1 MRREE
6 VRRHSFSPSLSFSS
20 ELTRGLTIHLS
31 PARGGRLVIV
41 YLSFLRRLVF
51 EIRLHRPP
59 LVCSPFLSVWVRRRR
74 VWSGAYHVAGQLLS
88 RSDWPVH
95 GRSADNSWTVDAGR
109 PVDVLTRSPKR
120 RMRSSDGSYAR
131 YHHGNLV
138 IFVDFRVGVTTR
150 SCHACF
156 ISPCHPPRLPTPSV
170 QAHLC
175 CFRSTVRVVIFVL
188 PGANGARSVGHPR
201 AYQPHGRR
209 LSRSIYS
216 ILSSTH

>member
-1 MRREE
+1 MKYVYTGRRSY
-6 VRRHSFSPSLSFSS
+6 VHPFFRCGYGAGVCGPAHTIWPGNYCPDWTGLCTADRR
-20 ELTRGLTIHLS
+20 TIVG
-31 PARGGRLVIV
+31 P
-41 YLSFLRRLVF
+41 
-51 EIRLHRPP
+51 
-59 LVCSPFLSVWVRRRR
+59 W
-74 VWSGAYHVAGQLLS
+74 
-88 RSDWPVH
+88 
-95 GRSADNSWTVDAGR
+95 DAGR

-150 SCHACF
+150 NRHACF
-156 ISPCHPPRLPTPSV
+156 ISPCRPLACLLRTEAPSLLPSY
-170 QAHLC
+170 
-175 CFRSTVRVVIFVL
+175 STVSVVIFVL

-201 AYQPHGRR
+201 AYQPHGRQ